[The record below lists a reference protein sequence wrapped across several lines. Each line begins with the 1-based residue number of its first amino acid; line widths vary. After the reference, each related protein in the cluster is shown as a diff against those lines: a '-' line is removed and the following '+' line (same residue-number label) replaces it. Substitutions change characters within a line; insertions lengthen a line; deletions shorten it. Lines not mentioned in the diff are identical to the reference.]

1 MTEECAELALNGI
14 DGMLLITFNKGYFL
28 GLDAALIGA
37 NLETKTHHVLLNDGT
52 ELTDMNGKKAPELWR
67 NGEFEAVKT
76 YLRGDVIQ
84 PLKLASAIQNNRG
97 IRWTS
102 KTGKPMMQYTG
113 LNPVKTLFSL
123 PVPDTS
129 WMTNPKSRKDF
140 VSWMPKN
147 ILEENGVF

>member
-1 MTEECAELALNGI
+1 
-14 DGMLLITFNKGYFL
+14 
-28 GLDAALIGA
+28 
-37 NLETKTHHVLLNDGT
+37 
-52 ELTDMNGKKAPELWR
+52 MNGKKAPELWR

-84 PLKLASAIQNNRG
+84 PLKLADAILRNRG